1 MGVAVIPMFSAVITY
16 VLPSSRPVT
25 FVKVPLTAP
34 GVGSGVTGVS
44 GVSGVSPPSPA
55 PGTSVTSPFT
65 T

>member
-1 MGVAVIPMFSAVITY
+1 MPLDVITY
-16 VLPSSRPVT
+16 VAPSVSPVT
-25 FVKVPLTAP
+25 FVNVPLTAP

-44 GVSGVSPPSPA
+44 GVSGVSPPSSP